1 MTTKETRQR
10 GLRVLIVEDEQ
21 GLCDV
26 YREFVTGLGHVVMT
40 AATAEEALEK
50 LAAERFDVI
59 LLDIRL
65 PGMSGLDFL
74 DLPAVRESQV
84 PVIAVSGVAT
94 DAQARECLKRGALDF
109 IRKPVTL
116 DRLSAALA
124 YARGLD
130 RRIAPRA
137 AVELEVRLVTEK
149 GVAWDSTCIELSA
162 TGMKVMTRAGL
173 RPGGAVKLTFTPP
186 GSETPLDAV
195 ALVIRADRNGTA
207 LWFFDLQPNEVQH
220 LRALVDRLRP
230 SL

>member
-10 GLRVLIVEDEQ
+10 GLRVLIVEDERTVR
-21 GLCDV
+21 DV
-26 YREFVTGLGHVVMT
+26 YREFVAGLGHEAIT

-50 LAAERFDVI
+50 LATERPDVI
-59 LLDIRL
+59 LLDVRL

-84 PVIAVSGVAT
+84 PVIAVSGVVT
-94 DAQARECLKRGALDF
+94 EAQARECLKRGALDF

-116 DRLSAALA
+116 DRLGAALA

-137 AVELEVRLVTEK
+137 AVELAVRVVTDK
-149 GVAWDSTCIELSA
+149 GVPWDSTCVELSA
-162 TGMKVMTRAGL
+162 TGMKVITRARL
-173 RPGGAVKLTFTPP
+173 KPGGAVKLTFTPP
-186 GSETPLDAV
+186 GSATPLDAV
-195 ALVIRADRNGTA
+195 ALVIRADMNGTA
-207 LWFFDLQPNEVQH
+207 LWFFDLQANEVQH

-230 SL
+230 SP